1 MCFQVTR
8 SISSLLLVG
17 LIVFACT
24 AFGQEVAPRVQVGEE
39 FSIDTIRPQS
49 GWIAEGTLAPGE
61 WKPVL
66 QPNLAEQ
73 IQDTSQLTL
82 KDVAP
87 PPERCWVGHRPYLVP
102 NPDGKSWDMIYPYYN
117 KYRGV
122 QEVVIHD
129 FGSGETRRQVL
140 STGEGDSV
148 LTREPI
154 GFHMQPSFY
163 TEGKLIFEMYG
174 TIVFVVYDPAVDRFI
189 DGVKPFGDEVV
200 NGRCVLGNDG
210 MIYGMGWPKDKSGFV
225 AYCFNPKNHEAKRFK
240 TFGPPN
246 EHRRELYREVR
257 MFGDWIYAAIGNRP
271 WHLAAF
277 NFKTGE
283 GRLLGATEEI
293 IGDGNTIALT
303 RLKGGFS
310 GTIRSAASI
319 SGIDDF
325 SRDEFSFWLHDGKV
339 YPRAGD
345 IPPWS
350 DTPAERDP
358 AARYNWPREFQVW
371 PRGFVPPS
379 PPPLIEND
387 SADPDARGRVELR
400 YQPGGQE
407 QWKTLQYDVQ
417 MYPGIVRLLTEINDH
432 VLFATDEGY
441 GQHVFYNL
449 TSNQLKRI
457 GGTLSPYSLGLCR
470 DRLYVSGYPGSQMI
484 EYDFTRQLGLKQ
496 ELPNPKRLGAPP
508 IDTHTPLGG
517 TISGA
522 DGRVY
527 NGGTTLGR
535 RRIGG
540 GMGWYDPT
548 TGKLGGIPL
557 EDHRIFWM
565 TSASDGRYIV
575 LSSKCD
581 GRGQLFVWDTQTHE
595 FRHKVDP
602 PQGATRAGPIV
613 EAIPGLVLGHTDD
626 AEGGPLLYGFDPA
639 SGKILWTKT
648 VPTPPV
654 TAFSQVRRQAY
665 SFRRGP
671 NGYIWTFFD
680 KTLVRIDPRNA
691 HVEPLGKTEP
701 AQLAFAAG
709 GVYIAGG
716 PMLRRIE
723 NIAMGKR

>member
-1 MCFQVTR
+1 MRFGL
-8 SISSLLLVG
+8 SVG

-24 AFGQEVAPRVQVGEE
+24 AFGQEVAPWVQVGEE

-49 GWIAEGTLAPGE
+49 GWIVEGTVAPGE
-61 WKPVL
+61 WKPVV

-73 IQDTSQLTL
+73 IQDASQLTL

-87 PPERCWVGHRPYLVP
+87 PPKRCWVGHRPYLVP

-140 STGEGDSV
+140 STGGGDSV

-174 TIVFVVYDPAVDRFI
+174 TVVFVVYDPAVDRFI

-257 MFGDWIYAAIGNRP
+257 MFGDWIYAAIGAQP

-293 IGDGNTIALT
+293 IGDGN
-303 RLKGGFS
+303 
-310 GTIRSAASI
+310 
-319 SGIDDF
+319 
-325 SRDEFSFWLHDGKV
+325 
-339 YPRAGD
+339 
-345 IPPWS
+345 
-350 DTPAERDP
+350 
-358 AARYNWPREFQVW
+358 
-371 PRGFVPPS
+371 
-379 PPPLIEND
+379 
-387 SADPDARGRVELR
+387 
-400 YQPGGQE
+400 
-407 QWKTLQYDVQ
+407 
-417 MYPGIVRLLTEINDH
+417 
-432 VLFATDEGY
+432 
-441 GQHVFYNL
+441 
-449 TSNQLKRI
+449 
-457 GGTLSPYSLGLCR
+457 
-470 DRLYVSGYPGSQMI
+470 
-484 EYDFTRQLGLKQ
+484 
-496 ELPNPKRLGAPP
+496 
-508 IDTHTPLGG
+508 
-517 TISGA
+517 
-522 DGRVY
+522 
-527 NGGTTLGR
+527 TLGR

-565 TSASDGRYIV
+565 ISAADGRYIV

-581 GRGQLFVWDTQTHE
+581 GKGQLFVWDTQTHE
-595 FRHKVDP
+595 FCHKVDP

-639 SGKILWTKT
+639 SGKILWTKS
-648 VPTPPV
+648 VPSPPI
-654 TAFSQVRRQAY
+654 TAFSQVRRQAD

-691 HVEPLGKTEP
+691 RVEPVGKTEP

-723 NIAMGKR
+723 GIAVGKRKHEDSKDTVNEY